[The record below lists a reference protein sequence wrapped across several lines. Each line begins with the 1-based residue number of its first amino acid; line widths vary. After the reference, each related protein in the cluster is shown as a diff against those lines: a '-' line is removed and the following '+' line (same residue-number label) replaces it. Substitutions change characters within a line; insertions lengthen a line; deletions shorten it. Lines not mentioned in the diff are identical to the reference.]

1 MAATSRGAPD
11 ARARLA
17 TTRAPNIGPHAS
29 AREPIS
35 RRRPAHPDAARVS
48 PKFDLLAGACF
59 PPRRTSQP
67 ADRDGHKNPRFHT
80 LSDPVLWGHLSLGF
94 KAIPAGWNIKE
105 TQVKA
110 AILAAIVV
118 IIAVGTMLVGPL
130 PMVLLVV
137 ALVAFIDYV
146 RSSET
151 LAETAGDRAP
161 DWRLL
166 PSLIDSI
173 ALSRRGLAMGSAYYH
188 RVRPLVFPAVQR
200 VLAWGAAR
208 LSGVPKLSGVPRA
221 SGVARLSG
229 IARLSGYVQSLSTR
243 ATRAL
248 NRNSESG
255 GRGDDPTPTTQAL
268 REEAQPPPPPP
279 APPPLTLAEGHG
291 LDAVRA
297 ALEPPKQE
305 RRVPTRD
312 EARRLLDHLEGRI

>member
-1 MAATSRGAPD
+1 MGAKI
-11 ARARLA
+11 LGF
-17 TTRAPNIGPHAS
+17 I
-29 AREPIS
+29 
-35 RRRPAHPDAARVS
+35 
-48 PKFDLLAGACF
+48 LYL
-59 PPRRTSQP
+59 
-67 ADRDGHKNPRFHT
+67 T
-80 LSDPVLWGHLSLGF
+80 LSYGVIYLLVSKRFLQ
-94 KAIPAGWNIKE
+94 GWNIKE

-173 ALSRRGLAMGSAYYH
+173 ALSRRGLAMGSAYYD
-188 RVRPLVFPAVQR
+188 RVRPLVVPAVQR
-200 VLAWGAAR
+200 VLAWGATR
-208 LSGVPKLSGVPRA
+208 LSGVP
-221 SGVARLSG
+221 RLSG
-229 IARLSGYVQSLSTR
+229 ITRLSGYVQSLSSR

-248 NRNSESG
+248 NRSSESR
-255 GRGDDPTPTTQAL
+255 GRGDGPTPTAQAL
-268 REEAQPPPPPP
+268 PEEAQPPPPPP

-312 EARRLLDHLEGRI
+312 EAKRLLDRLEGRI

>member
-1 MAATSRGAPD
+1 MGTKILGFI
-11 ARARLA
+11 LY
-17 TTRAPNIGPHAS
+17 
-29 AREPIS
+29 
-35 RRRPAHPDAARVS
+35 
-48 PKFDLLAGACF
+48 L
-59 PPRRTSQP
+59 
-67 ADRDGHKNPRFHT
+67 T
-80 LSDPVLWGHLSLGF
+80 LSYGVIYLLVSKRFLQ
-94 KAIPAGWNIKE
+94 GWNIKE

-161 DWRLL
+161 VWRLL

-268 REEAQPPPPPP
+268 PEEAQPPPPPP